1 MLTRKSDTGVWSPL
15 DGLLGNMAEDSAAAT
30 VEGERRLMI
39 AILAHALRS
48 LLHDAQRPGRGAIR
62 RLRQDLKWL
71 TSRDVDDIFS
81 FERICEALGLDA
93 DRIRRHVL
101 GELGQV
107 TELLARMPARRRSQR
122 GTPAPSFQPTAVAS

>member
-1 MLTRKSDTGVWSPL
+1 ML
-15 DGLLGNMAEDSAAAT
+15 DGAAAAT

-71 TSRDVDDIFS
+71 TSRDMDDTFA
-81 FERICEALGLDA
+81 FERICETLGLDA
-93 DRIRRHVL
+93 ERIRRHVL
-101 GELGQV
+101 SELGQV
-107 TELLARMPARRRSQR
+107 TELLARVPTRRRSHR
-122 GTPAPSFQPTAVAS
+122 NSPVPSFQPTAVAS

>member
-1 MLTRKSDTGVWSPL
+1 MLARKSDSGVWAPL
-15 DGLLGNMAEDSAAAT
+15 DTTPNMILDSTVATT
-30 VEGERRLMI
+30 VEGERRLMS

-71 TSRDVDDIFS
+71 TCGDVDDVFA

-93 DRIRRHVL
+93 SRIRRRVLSEL
-101 GELGQV
+101 GEV
-107 TELLARMPARRRSQR
+107 TELLARVPTRRRVRRAVSA
-122 GTPAPSFQPTAVAS
+122 TAFEPTAVAS